1 MVPNELREAGGSQSV
16 FERGSRSRC
25 ALELIADKWAV
36 LIVYAL
42 SRGIMR
48 HNQLHREIEVISCG
62 FWAGDQNVREPAF
75 YSYTAPEPMGLTN
88 QPLRPE
94 AAHWLPEGGMALLTY
109 EEVRNSASSKDTLME
124 FLQSAYEAG
133 AKSANWDIEHFRAR
147 PVR

>member
-48 HNQLHREIEVISCG
+48 HNQLHREIEGISQKMLTKTLRRLERDGVIGREVYPVVPPRVEYSLTPLGETLISILAELCA
-62 FWAGDQNVREPAF
+62 WAEEHIEEV
-75 YSYTAPEPMGLTN
+75 
-88 QPLRPE
+88 E
-94 AAHWLPEGGMALLTY
+94 AARRDY
-109 EEVRNSASSKDTLME
+109 D
-124 FLQSAYEAG
+124 
-133 AKSANWDIEHFRAR
+133 AR
-147 PVR
+147 QGS

>member
-1 MVPNELREAGGSQSV
+1 VDQVFKEYAGRFNGKQSPVHLFWHSFDLAVARFSGRRAPEREGADPVTREAYS
-16 FERGSRSRC
+16 
-25 ALELIADKWAV
+25 
-36 LIVYAL
+36 
-42 SRGIMR
+42 
-48 HNQLHREIEVISCG
+48 HEVISCG

-94 AAHWLPEGGMALLTY
+94 AARWLPEGGMALLTY
-109 EEVRNSASSKDTLME
+109 EEVRNSGSPKDTLLE

-133 AKSANWDIEHFRAR
+133 AKTANWDIEHFRAR

>member
-48 HNQLHREIEVISCG
+48 HNQRHREIEGISQKMPTKTLRRLERDGVIGREVYPVVPPRVEYSLTPLGETLISILAELCA
-62 FWAGDQNVREPAF
+62 WAEEHIEEV
-75 YSYTAPEPMGLTN
+75 
-88 QPLRPE
+88 E
-94 AAHWLPEGGMALLTY
+94 AARRDY
-109 EEVRNSASSKDTLME
+109 D
-124 FLQSAYEAG
+124 
-133 AKSANWDIEHFRAR
+133 AR
-147 PVR
+147 QGS

>member
-48 HNQLHREIEVISCG
+48 HNWLYREIEGISQKMLTKTLRRLERDGLVRREVYPMVPPRVEYSLTPLGETLIMILAELCA
-62 FWAGDQNVREPAF
+62 WAE
-75 YSYTAPEPMGLTN
+75 E
-88 QPLRPE
+88 
-94 AAHWLPEGGMALLTY
+94 HI
-109 EEVRNSASSKDTLME
+109 EEVET
-124 FLQSAYEAG
+124 
-133 AKSANWDIEHFRAR
+133 AR
-147 PVR
+147 RYYNARQGS